1 MLTHLPRPLRL
12 VAWLGL
18 GLLPLAGVFLS
29 IDRLAERHLTQDAQ
43 RSALSWAR
51 HVATNVPDID
61 LVFLG
66 DLPSPA
72 AQNQLTGLRGMAG
85 LFHYRL
91 FDPTGKLV
99 LVSDSIGTPPP
110 EDSPALAVQAGVLAL
125 RPQVVVRHGNGKD
138 QPSVFSQALVPVM
151 HGRELI
157 GVMELQVDQTERA
170 AVTARSFGLAAA
182 VTSLALGGVL
192 SLGGWLGRRRAAQ
205 QQAAEERM
213 HYLARHDTL
222 TGTLNRSTFHEALA
236 QACAKTRPGGPGLA
250 VLQVDIDQFK
260 ELNDI
265 HGHAAGD
272 ELLRAVSQRLAAV
285 LRVGDVL
292 ARLGADRFAVLQG
305 GVLASSDVTHL
316 AQRMLDAMQPAHRLP
331 GGVELGVTVCV
342 GAALYGTDGNAPE
355 ILSQRA
361 EQALLRA
368 KAQGHAGYSLF
379 DASLDHALQ
388 DRRTLTNELRQALAQ
403 GSLQLHYQPLFNAK
417 DRRLQGYEALARWP
431 HPTRGFVP
439 PSDFIALAEQSGLI
453 GELGRWV
460 LHTACREAA
469 AWPEALTVAVN
480 LSPAQF
486 KLGGDVVAE
495 VQAAL
500 AASGLPASRLEL
512 EITES
517 LLMGDTEEVLRA
529 LMALQALGTR
539 IAMDDFGTGYSSLS
553 YLWRFP
559 FDKVKIDRAFT
570 QRLGRDGKVDLIVRS
585 IISLAHSLAMR
596 VNAEG
601 VETDAQYEALRR
613 HGCDELQGFLLGRP
627 QPTERLA
634 HLEARLEARLE
645 QVPEV
650 VA

>member
-1 MLTHLPRPLRL
+1 MLKRLPRPFRL

-29 IDRLAERHLTQDAQ
+29 IDRLAESHLTQDAQ

-110 EDSPALAVQAGVLAL
+110 AGTPALAVPASALA
-125 RPQVVVRHGNGKD
+125 RGPQVVVRQGNGKD

-157 GVMELQVDQTERA
+157 GVMELQVDQTDRA
-170 AVTARSFGLAAA
+170 AVTASSFGLAAA
-182 VTSLALGGVL
+182 VTSLALGCVL
-192 SLGGWLGRRRAAQ
+192 SLGGWLWRRRAAQ

-222 TGTLNRSTFHEALA
+222 TGTLNRSTFHQALA

-260 ELNDI
+260 ELNNT
-265 HGHAAGD
+265 HGHDAGD

-285 LRVGDVL
+285 LRSGDVL

-305 GVLASSDVTHL
+305 GVMASSDVTHL
-316 AQRMLDAMQPAHRLP
+316 AQRMLDAVQPAYRLS

-355 ILSQRA
+355 VLSQRA

-368 KAQGHAGYSLF
+368 KDQGHAGYSLF
-379 DASLDHALQ
+379 DAALDHALQ
-388 DRRTLTNELRQALAQ
+388 DRRMLTNDLRQALAQ

-417 DRRLQGYEALARWP
+417 DRGLQGYEALARWP

-469 AWPEALTVAVN
+469 GWPEALTVAVN

-529 LMALQALGTR
+529 LKSLQGLGTR

-559 FDKVKIDRAFT
+559 FDKLKIDRAFT

-601 VETDAQYEALRR
+601 VETEAQYEALRR

-627 QPTERLA
+627 QPPDRLA
-634 HLEARLEARLE
+634 HLESHREHETA
-645 QVPEV
+645 

>member
-1 MLTHLPRPLRL
+1 MLKRWPKTRL
-12 VAWLGL
+12 VMVWLAL
-18 GLLPLAGVFLS
+18 TLLPLAVVLRC
-29 IDRLAERHLTQDAQ
+29 IDHLAERHLTMDAE
-43 RSALSWAR
+43 RSAASWAR
-51 HVATNVPDID
+51 HVASNVPDID

-66 DLPSPA
+66 DLPSPN
-72 AQNQLTGLRGMAG
+72 AQDHLTGMRGMAG

-91 FDPTGKLV
+91 FDPSGKLV
-99 LVSDSIGTPPP
+99 LGSESIGTRPPAGV
-110 EDSPALAVQAGVLAL
+110 PALAVPAIVLAGG
-125 RPQVVVRHGNGKD
+125 QHTVIRHGDGGSL
-138 QPSVFSQALVPVM
+138 PVVFSEALVAVK
-151 HGRELI
+151 HGHELI
-157 GVMELQVDQTERA
+157 GVMELQVDQTDRA
-170 AVTARSFGLAAA
+170 AVTATSFGLAAA
-182 VTSLALGGVL
+182 ISGVALGGVL
-192 SLGGWLGRRRAAQ
+192 SLGLLLWRRGAAQ

-213 HYLARHDTL
+213 HYLARHDLL
-222 TGTLNRSTFHEALA
+222 TGTRNRSSFHEALG
-236 QACAKTRPGGPGLA
+236 QACDATRPGGPALA
-250 VLQVDIDQFK
+250 VLHIDIDEFK
-260 ELNDI
+260 QLNDA
-265 HGHAAGD
+265 HGQDAGD
-272 ELLRAVSQRLAAV
+272 LLLRAVSNRLAAV
-285 LRVGDVL
+285 LRRGDVL

-316 AQRMLDAMQPAHRLP
+316 AKRIFESQRPALVLP
-331 GGVELGVTVCV
+331 GGAEVAVTVCV
-342 GAALYGTDGNAPE
+342 GAALHGTDGTTPE
-355 ILSQRA
+355 ILNQRA

-368 KAQGHAGYSLF
+368 KAQGVGSYSLY
-379 DASLDHALQ
+379 DAALDQALQ
-388 DRRTLTNELRQALAQ
+388 DRRVLTNDLRQALAQ
-403 GSLQLHYQPLFNAK
+403 GTLQLHYQPLFDASS
-417 DRRLQGYEALARWP
+417 RRLQGYEALARWP

-453 GELGRWV
+453 DELGRWV

-469 AWPEALTVAVN
+469 GWPESLTVAVN

-486 KLGGDVVAE
+486 KRDGAVVAE

-500 AASGLPASRLEL
+500 AASGLPAARLEL

-517 LLMGDTEEVLRA
+517 LLMGDTEDVLRA

-539 IAMDDFGTGYSSLS
+539 IAMDDFGTGFSSLS

-601 VETDAQYEALRR
+601 VETEAQYAALCR

-634 HLEARLEARLE
+634 HLEARLK
-645 QVPEV
+645 QVPAS

>member
-1 MLTHLPRPLRL
+1 MLMRLPRPFQLA
-12 VAWLGL
+12 AWLGL
-18 GLLPLAGVFLS
+18 GLLPLAGVLLS
-29 IDRLAERHLTQDAQ
+29 IDHLAERHLAQDAE

-85 LFHYRL
+85 LFQYRL
-91 FDPTGKLV
+91 FDPMGRLV
-99 LVSDSIGTPPP
+99 LVSESIGTPAPTDAPP
-110 EDSPALAVQAGVLAL
+110 LTLPDKVRAGSPL
-125 RPQVVVRHGNGKD
+125 VVVRRGDGKSL
-138 QPSVFSQALVPVM
+138 PGVFSQALVPVM

-157 GVMELQVDQTERA
+157 GVMELEVDQTDRA
-170 AVTARSFGLAAA
+170 AVTASSFGLAAA
-182 VTSLALGGVL
+182 VSGLALGSML
-192 SLGGWLGRRRAAQ
+192 SLGLWLWRRRAAQ

-213 HYLARHDTL
+213 HYLARHDTM
-222 TGTLNRSTFHEALA
+222 TGAYNRSSFHEALA
-236 QACAKTRPGGPGLA
+236 QACAERRPGGPGLA
-250 VLQVDIDQFK
+250 VLHVDIDQFK
-260 ELNDI
+260 ELNDT
-265 HGHAAGD
+265 HGQAVGD
-272 ELLRAVSQRLAAV
+272 ELLRAVSARLLAS
-285 LRVGDVL
+285 LRNGDVL

-316 AQRMLDAMQPAHRLP
+316 AQRLLDAMQPAHRLLSA
-331 GGVELGVTVCV
+331 VDVSVSVSVCV
-342 GAALYGTDGNAPE
+342 GAALHGTDGDEPE
-355 ILSQRA
+355 TLSQRA

-368 KAQGHAGYSLF
+368 KAQGPACYSLY
-379 DASLDHALQ
+379 DAVLDQSLQ
-388 DRRTLTNELRQALAQ
+388 DRRALTNDLRQALAQ
-403 GSLQLHYQPLFNAK
+403 GTLQLHYQPLFNA
-417 DRRLQGYEALARWP
+417 DGRRLQGYEALARWP

-439 PSDFIALAEQSGLI
+439 PAVFIALAEQSGLI
-453 GELGRWV
+453 DELGRWV
-460 LHTACREAA
+460 LHTACHEAA
-469 AWPEALTVAVN
+469 RWPGSLSVAVN

-486 KLGGDVVAE
+486 KHDGAVVAQ

-500 AASGLPASRLEL
+500 AASGLPAPRLEL

-601 VETDAQYEALRR
+601 VETEAQYEALRR

-627 QPTERLA
+627 QPPARLA
-634 HLEARLEARLE
+634 HLEVSLAHAA
-645 QVPEV
+645 VS
-650 VA
+650 AA

>member
-1 MLTHLPRPLRL
+1 MRLPRPSLL
-12 VAWLGL
+12 LTWLGL
-18 GLLPLAGVFLS
+18 GLLPLATVLVC
-29 IDRLAERHLTQDAQ
+29 IDHLAERHLAQDAK

-72 AQNQLTGLRGMAG
+72 AQDQLTSLRGMAG

-99 LVSDSIGTPPP
+99 LVSESIGTPAPAGSPP
-110 EDSPALAVQAGVLAL
+110 LLLSTALLAGS
-125 RPQVVVRHGNGKD
+125 PQVVMKQGKD
-138 QPSVFSQALVPVM
+138 KSEPGVFSEALVPVM
-151 HGRELI
+151 HGRAVI
-157 GVMELQVDQTERA
+157 GVMELQVDQTDRA
-170 AVTARSFGLAAA
+170 AVTASSFGLAAA
-182 VTSLALGGVL
+182 VSGLALGSML
-192 SLGGWLGRRRAAQ
+192 STGLWLWRRRAAQ
-205 QQAAEERM
+205 QKATEERM

-222 TGTLNRSTFHEALA
+222 TGTFNRSSFHEALA
-236 QACAKTRPGGPGLA
+236 QACANTRPGGPCIA
-250 VLQVDIDQFK
+250 VLHVDIDQFK

-265 HGHAAGD
+265 HGHATCD
-272 ELLRAVSQRLAAV
+272 QLLRAVSARLLAV
-285 LRVGDVL
+285 LRGGDVL
-292 ARLGADRFAVLQG
+292 ARLGADRFAVLQCA
-305 GVLASSDVTHL
+305 VLASSDVTHL
-316 AQRMLDAMQPAHRLP
+316 AQRMLDAMQPVHLLAD
-331 GGVELGVTVCV
+331 GAEVKVTACV
-342 GAALYGTDGNAPE
+342 GAALHGTDGDGPE
-355 ILSQRA
+355 VLSQRA

-368 KAQGHAGYSLF
+368 KALGQGGYSLY
-379 DASLDHALQ
+379 DAALNMALQ
-388 DRRTLTNELRQALAQ
+388 DRRVLTSDLRQALAQ
-403 GSLQLHYQPLFNAK
+403 GSLQLHYQPLFAA
-417 DRRLQGYEALARWP
+417 DGRRLQGYEALARWP

-439 PSDFIALAEQSGLI
+439 PSDFIALAEQSGMI
-453 GELGRWV
+453 DELGRWV
-460 LHTACREAA
+460 LDTACREAA
-469 AWPEALTVAVN
+469 GWPGALTVAVN

-486 KLGGDVVAE
+486 KREGVVIEE

-529 LMALQALGTR
+529 LMGLQALGTR

-585 IISLAHSLAMR
+585 IISLAQSLAMR

-601 VETDAQYEALRR
+601 VETEAQYDALRR
-613 HGCDELQGFLLGRP
+613 HGCDEMQGFLLGRP
-627 QPTERLA
+627 QPPARLA
-634 HLEARLEARLE
+634 HLESRREADLTL
-645 QVPEV
+645 
-650 VA
+650 ACS

>member
-1 MLTHLPRPLRL
+1 MLRRLPRPFQLA
-12 VAWLGL
+12 AWAALC
-18 GLLPLAGVFLS
+18 LLPLAGMLLS
-29 IDRLAERHLTQDAQ
+29 IDRLAVRHLAQDAH
-43 RSALSWAR
+43 RSAVSWAR

-66 DLPSPA
+66 DLPSPS

-99 LVSDSIGTPPP
+99 LVSESIGTPAPTDAP
-110 EDSPALAVQAGVLAL
+110 TVALTAELLAGS
-125 RPQVVVRHGNGKD
+125 PQVVVKHGDGKSL
-138 QPSVFSQALVPVM
+138 PGVYSEALVPVL
-151 HGRELI
+151 HGRAPI
-157 GVMELQVDQTERA
+157 GLMELQVDQTDRA
-170 AVTARSFGLAAA
+170 AVTASSFGQAAA
-182 VTSLALGGVL
+182 VSCLALGSML
-192 SLGGWLGRRRAAQ
+192 TLGLWLWRRRAAQ

-213 HYLARHDTL
+213 HYLARHDAL
-222 TGTLNRSTFHEALA
+222 TGTFNRSSFHEALA
-236 QACAKTRPGGPGLA
+236 RACADTRPGGPRLA
-250 VLQVDIDQFK
+250 VLHVDIDQFK
-260 ELNDI
+260 ELNDSQ
-265 HGHAAGD
+265 GPAAGD
-272 ELLRAVSQRLAAV
+272 ALLSAVSQRLAAV
-285 LRVGDVL
+285 LRSGDVL
-292 ARLGADRFAVLQG
+292 ARLAADRFAVLQG
-305 GVLASSDVTHL
+305 SVLASSDVTHL
-316 AQRMLDAMQPAHRLP
+316 AQRVLEAMQPAHLLP
-331 GGVELGVTVCV
+331 GGAEVSVTVCV
-342 GAALYGTDGNAPE
+342 GAALHGTDGAAPE
-355 ILSQRA
+355 ILSQHA

-368 KAQGHAGYSLF
+368 KAQGQASYSLY
-379 DASLDHALQ
+379 DAALDQALQ
-388 DRRTLTNELRQALAQ
+388 DRRVLTADLRAALAQ
-403 GSLQLHYQPLFNAK
+403 GSLQLHYQPLFNA
-417 DRRLQGYEALARWP
+417 DSRHLQGYEALARWP

-453 GELGRWV
+453 DELGRWV
-460 LHTACREAA
+460 LHTACHEAA
-469 AWPEALTVAVN
+469 RWPDGLTVAVN

-486 KLGGDVVAE
+486 KRQGAVVEE

-601 VETDAQYEALRR
+601 VETEAQYEALRR
-613 HGCDELQGFLLGRP
+613 HGCDEMQGFLLGRP
-627 QPTERLA
+627 QPPVRLA
-634 HLEARLEARLE
+634 HLEASSEPAVRLACS
-645 QVPEV
+645 
-650 VA
+650 

>member
-1 MLTHLPRPLRL
+1 MLKSLPRALQL
-12 VAWLGL
+12 AAWLCL
-18 GLLPLAGVFLS
+18 GLLPLAGVLLC
-29 IDRLAERHLTQDAQ
+29 IDRLAERHLAQDAQ

-51 HVATNVPDID
+51 HVAVNVPDID

-72 AQNQLTGLRGMAG
+72 AQDQLTGLRGMAG

-91 FDPTGKLV
+91 FDPTGRLV
-99 LVSDSIGTPPP
+99 LVSESIGTPPP
-110 EDSPALAVQAGVLAL
+110 ADAKPLGVPVSVLAAG
-125 RPQVVVRHGNGKD
+125 PQVVVMQGDGKT
-138 QPSVFSQALVPVM
+138 QPSVYSEALVPVL

-157 GVMELQVDQTERA
+157 GVMELQVDQTDRA
-170 AVTARSFGLAAA
+170 AVTAGSFGLAAA
-182 VTSLALGGVL
+182 VSGLALGAVM
-192 SLGGWLGRRRAAQ
+192 SLGLWLWRRRAVQ
-205 QQAAEERM
+205 QQAAEERA

-222 TGTLNRSTFHEALA
+222 TGTYNRSSFNDTLA
-236 QACAKTRPGGPGLA
+236 RACAESRPGGPGLA
-250 VLQVDIDQFK
+250 VLTVDIDQFK
-260 ELNDI
+260 DFNDA
-265 HGHAAGD
+265 HGHAAAD
-272 ELLRAVSQRLAAV
+272 QLLCAVAARLLAV
-285 LRVGDVL
+285 LRAGDVL

-305 GVLASSDVTHL
+305 GVLASTDVTHL
-316 AQRMLDAMQPAHRLP
+316 AQRVLEAMRPAHALP
-331 GGVELGVTVCV
+331 GGVEVQVTVCV
-342 GAALYGTDGNAPE
+342 GAALHGTDGDTPE

-368 KAQGHAGYSLF
+368 KAQGHAGYSLY
-379 DASLDHALQ
+379 DAALDRALQ
-388 DRRTLTNELRQALAQ
+388 DRRVLTADLRQALAQ
-403 GSLQLHYQPLFNAK
+403 GTLQLHYQPLFNA
-417 DRRLQGYEALARWP
+417 DGRRLQGYEALARWP

-453 GELGRWV
+453 DELGRWV
-460 LHTACREAA
+460 LHAACREAA
-469 AWPEALTVAVN
+469 RWPHPLTVAVN

-486 KLGGDVVAE
+486 KHGSDVVAE
-495 VQAAL
+495 VRAAL

-529 LMALQALGTR
+529 LKALQALGTR

-559 FDKVKIDRAFT
+559 FDKLKIDRAFT

-601 VETDAQYEALRR
+601 VETEAQYEALRR

-627 QPTERLA
+627 QPPTRLA
-634 HLEARLEARLE
+634 HLEALLDQMA
-645 QVPEV
+645 VN
-650 VA
+650 AA

>member
-1 MLTHLPRPLRL
+1 MLKRLPRPFRL

-29 IDRLAERHLTQDAQ
+29 IDRLAESHLTQDAQ

-110 EDSPALAVQAGVLAL
+110 AGTPALAVPASALA
-125 RPQVVVRHGNGKD
+125 RGPQVVVRQGNGKD

-157 GVMELQVDQTERA
+157 GVMELQVDQTDRA
-170 AVTARSFGLAAA
+170 AVTASSFGLAAA
-182 VTSLALGGVL
+182 VTSLALGCVL
-192 SLGGWLGRRRAAQ
+192 SLGGWLWRRRAAQ

-222 TGTLNRSTFHEALA
+222 TGTFNRSTFHQALA

-250 VLQVDIDQFK
+250 VLQVDIDHFK
-260 ELNDI
+260 ELNNS
-265 HGHAAGD
+265 HGHDAGD

-285 LRVGDVL
+285 LRSGDVL

-305 GVLASSDVTHL
+305 GVMASSDVTHL
-316 AQRMLDAMQPAHRLP
+316 AQRMLDAVQPAYRLS

-355 ILSQRA
+355 VLSQRA

-368 KAQGHAGYSLF
+368 KDQGHAGYSLF
-379 DASLDHALQ
+379 DAALDHALQ
-388 DRRTLTNELRQALAQ
+388 DRRMLTNDLRQALAQ

-417 DRRLQGYEALARWP
+417 DRGLQGYEALARWP

-469 AWPEALTVAVN
+469 GWPEALTVAVN

-529 LMALQALGTR
+529 LKSLQGLGTR

-559 FDKVKIDRAFT
+559 FDKLKIDRAFT

-601 VETDAQYEALRR
+601 VETEAQYEALRR

-627 QPTERLA
+627 QPPDRLA
-634 HLEARLEARLE
+634 HLESHREHETA
-645 QVPEV
+645 

>member
-1 MLTHLPRPLRL
+1 MLKRLPRPFRL

-29 IDRLAERHLTQDAQ
+29 IDRLAESHLTQDAQ

-110 EDSPALAVQAGVLAL
+110 ADAPALAVPASALA
-125 RPQVVVRHGNGKD
+125 RGPQVVVRQGNGKD

-151 HGRELI
+151 HDRELI
-157 GVMELQVDQTERA
+157 GVMELQVDQTDRA
-170 AVTARSFGLAAA
+170 AVTASSFGLAAA
-182 VTSLALGGVL
+182 VTSLALGCVL
-192 SLGGWLGRRRAAQ
+192 SLGGWLWRRRAAQ

-222 TGTLNRSTFHEALA
+222 TGTLNRSTFHQALA

-260 ELNDI
+260 ELNNT
-265 HGHAAGD
+265 HGHDAGD

-285 LRVGDVL
+285 LRSGDVL

-305 GVLASSDVTHL
+305 GVMASSDVTHL
-316 AQRMLDAMQPAHRLP
+316 AQRMLDAVQPAYRLS

-355 ILSQRA
+355 VLSQRA

-368 KAQGHAGYSLF
+368 KDQGHAGYSLF
-379 DASLDHALQ
+379 DAALDHALQ
-388 DRRTLTNELRQALAQ
+388 DRRMLTNDLRQALAQ

-417 DRRLQGYEALARWP
+417 DRGLQGYDALARWP

-469 AWPEALTVAVN
+469 GWPEALTVAVN

-529 LMALQALGTR
+529 LKSLQGLGTR

-559 FDKVKIDRAFT
+559 FDKLKIDRAFT

-601 VETDAQYEALRR
+601 VETEAQYEALRR

-627 QPTERLA
+627 QPPDRLA
-634 HLEARLEARLE
+634 HLESHREHETA
-645 QVPEV
+645 